1 MFKIVPLAGLVG
13 TLSDEEILGW
23 LRSYSSVFDSKTETY
38 LHNKALEM
46 EKRQLSRT
54 FLTTDDD
61 KNILGYIS
69 IGIKCINVPP
79 EMDIDEKILHK
90 MNIEPKRNVAQSYL
104 LGQLSR
110 STKATKGFGR
120 TLVDIA
126 IKKVRE
132 ANERVGCRTIRLDCH
147 DELEPYYEKLG
158 FEHIM
163 KNETESLNQMV
174 TFI

>member
-1 MFKIVPLAGLVG
+1 MNLCLFKIVPLAGLVG

-79 EMDIDEKILHK
+79 EMDIDE
-90 MNIEPKRNVAQSYL
+90 
-104 LGQLSR
+104 
-110 STKATKGFGR
+110 
-120 TLVDIA
+120 
-126 IKKVRE
+126 
-132 ANERVGCRTIRLDCH
+132 
-147 DELEPYYEKLG
+147 
-158 FEHIM
+158 
-163 KNETESLNQMV
+163 
-174 TFI
+174 